1 MLHECFVC
9 VNVIEP
15 LLNKRLVPLQD
26 IWGYQ
31 KTKVRNKVRKSK
43 TTGSEGFKLTTL
55 DELVLD
61 AIGRDSAYMAGIDS
75 ATLDPPP
82 SVRNT
87 TSLSLSGDMQE
98 NSAPEGTFVNPLPFA
113 RKSAPPAILNEDS
126 QTEFEFRQ
134 PFQDMTGKYNYLLK
148 NGNYCYPS
156 QKLFD

>member
-1 MLHECFVC
+1 
-9 VNVIEP
+9 
-15 LLNKRLVPLQD
+15 
-26 IWGYQ
+26 
-31 KTKVRNKVRKSK
+31 
-43 TTGSEGFKLTTL
+43 
-55 DELVLD
+55 
-61 AIGRDSAYMAGIDS
+61 MAGIDS

-113 RKSAPPAILNEDS
+113 RKSAPPTILNEDS

-134 PFQDMTGKYNYLLK
+134 PFQDMTGKSNYLLT

-156 QKLFD
+156 QKMFD